1 VSSRFRYLFSPL
13 KIGSTTVRN
22 RISFSAHLTRFAE
35 NWLPTERN
43 AAYLGERAKGGCG
56 LIITEEQSVHPT
68 DRAYDRMIDAFEPA
82 VVPGYR
88 QITWA
93 VHHYGGRVFAQ
104 LNHNGQQCDG
114 TRSRLPVIAPS
125 DIPDVLFR
133 ETPKIAE
140 AEDLAGILE
149 GFYTS
154 SRHVVLG
161 GFDGIEIQAS
171 HASLLR
177 QFMSN
182 LSNRRNDV
190 YGGSLENR
198 LRFTYEVID
207 AVREAVGPDYTLGIR
222 LTADEMIP
230 GGLRLE
236 DTQEIASLLEQ
247 TGKIDYINLSIGTF
261 YNLYLVEGSMHTP
274 LGYTVP
280 LAAAVRSVV
289 SLPVFA
295 TGRINDPV
303 QAEKVLADGHAD
315 MIGMVRAQI
324 CDPELAIKAL
334 EGRLEDI
341 RACIGCNQGC
351 IGRIGSGLTVGCVQ
365 NPTIGKENTWGID
378 TLKPA
383 QRQRK
388 VLVIGGGPAGM
399 ETARMASLRGNQVTL
414 WERSDHLGGQVVIAA
429 LATGRSEFGGAAR
442 WLQGQIKKLPV
453 DVRLS
458 REASAED
465 VLAFNADVVVIATGS
480 RPIDVAV
487 PGADGPDVY
496 SVWQVLQEKPEL
508 GEHVLVI
515 DYNGHHQ
522 STSVAEG
529 LLDDGHKVTI
539 VTPSLFVGAEL
550 GPLQDLY
557 MALQRLMT
565 KGVDMVMNIAVMSL
579 EGTTAQGFNVYSN
592 VPWSSP
598 PADSVVLS
606 MGNQV
611 NDELYFALKGNVNEL
626 HRVGD
631 CVAPRKV
638 DMAILEGHSLGR
650 TL

>member
-1 VSSRFRYLFSPL
+1 MSSQFRYLFSPL

-140 AEDLAGILE
+140 AEDLADILE

-177 QFMSN
+177 QFMSP
-182 LSNRRNDV
+182 LSNRRSDV

-198 LRFTYEVID
+198 MRFTYEVID
-207 AVREAVGPDYTLGIR
+207 ALREAVGPDYTLGIR

-334 EGRLEDI
+334 EGRLDDI

-365 NPTIGKENTWGID
+365 NPAVGKENTWGVD

-383 QRQRK
+383 QRQRR

-399 ETARMASLRGNQVTL
+399 EAARMASLRGHRVTL
-414 WERSDHLGGQVVIAA
+414 WERSDHLGGQVAIAA
-429 LATGRSEFGGAAR
+429 LATGRSEFAGATR
-442 WLQGQIKKLPV
+442 WLQGQIKKLPIDVTLNHEATV
-453 DVRLS
+453 D
-458 REASAED
+458 A
-465 VLAFNADVVVIATGS
+465 VLAFNADVVVVATGS

-487 PGADGPDVY
+487 PGADGPGIY

-508 GEHVLVI
+508 GERVLVV

-529 LLDDGHKVTI
+529 LLDDGHKVTL

-565 KGVDMVMNIAVMSL
+565 KGADMVMNIAVMSFD
-579 EGTTAQGFNVYSN
+579 GTTAQGFNVYSN
-592 VPWSSP
+592 IPWSSP
-598 PADSVVLS
+598 EADSVVLS

-611 NDELYFALKGNVNEL
+611 NDELYFTLKGKVHEL

-638 DMAILEGHSLGR
+638 DMAILEGHALGR